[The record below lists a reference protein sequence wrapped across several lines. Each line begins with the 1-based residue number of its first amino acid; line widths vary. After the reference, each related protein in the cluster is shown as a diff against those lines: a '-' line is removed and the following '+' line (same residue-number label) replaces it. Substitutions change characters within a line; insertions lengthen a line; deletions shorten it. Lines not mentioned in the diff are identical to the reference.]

1 MSTLFVNNLNT
12 ASGTTITVPTG
23 KSLIAPGMV
32 LQGVYNTPSGNNTQR
47 IDDVSTQAS
56 LNINNATTRGTCT
69 CSVTRKDANSFFL
82 IEVGVTAYRP
92 TTAGEL
98 RIGYRIGSG
107 SDVVSYVQ
115 DNVSWSSNTKT
126 FKDTTSGSAGD
137 ALTFESVFTNTGAT
151 TNALRHVYMNVL
163 EIAQ

>member
-1 MSTLFVNNLNT
+1 MASTISVDTIQGSTT
-12 ASGTTITVPTG
+12 AANV
-23 KSLIAPGMV
+23 LIPNHIIQA
-32 LQGVYNTPSGNNTQR
+32 VYDTPAGNNTQR

-56 LNINNATTRGTCT
+56 LTINNSTTRGTCT

-115 DNVSWSSNTKT
+115 DNVSWSANTKL
-126 FKDTTSGSAGD
+126 FKDTTSGSVGD
-137 ALTFESVFTNTGAT
+137 VLTFESVYTNTGAT
-151 TNALRHVYMNVL
+151 NNNLRHVYMNVM

>member
-1 MSTLFVNNLNT
+1 MGSTLTVDNIQGATT
-12 ASGTTITVPTG
+12 AANV
-23 KSLIAPGMV
+23 LIPNHVIQAI
-32 LQGVYNTPSGNNTQR
+32 YNTPSGNSTQR

-69 CSVTRKDANSFFL
+69 CSVTRKDANYFFL

-115 DNVSWSSNTKT
+115 DNVSWSSNTKV

-137 ALTFESVFTNTGAT
+137 VLTFESVYTNTGAT
-151 TNALRHVYMNVL
+151 TNALRHVYMNVM